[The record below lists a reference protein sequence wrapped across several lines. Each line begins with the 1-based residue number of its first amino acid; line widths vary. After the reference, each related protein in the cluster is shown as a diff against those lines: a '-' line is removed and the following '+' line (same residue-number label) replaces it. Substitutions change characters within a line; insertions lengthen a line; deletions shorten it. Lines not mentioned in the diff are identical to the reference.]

1 MSRSE
6 QIRPGT
12 PDRSMERWGPANW
25 TIVVQECSGR
35 KKGLNCVKKYCNFR
49 CFFSLLRHS
58 LISEVFDIVAVSVL
72 IVVNYCKPFSTLT
85 HWFVCNFWKTL
96 TQFCPKKIRWYSHVS
111 KPEKR
116 LFLKMDV
123 KTFFPPR
130 VLRETVC
137 GWTVMTLHN
146 KSAGKETSMCGWVF
160 FFSPVCHSSAD

>member
-35 KKGLNCVKKYCNFR
+35 KKGLNCIKKYCNFR
-49 CFFSLLRHS
+49 CYFSLLRHS

-96 TQFCPKKIRWYSHVS
+96 TQFCPKKIWYSVTRIETRKAS
-111 KPEKR
+111 FPQNGCEN
-116 LFLKMDV
+116 
-123 KTFFPPR
+123 FFPPEG
-130 VLRETVC
+130 LEGDHLWLNC
-137 GWTVMTLHN
+137 YG
-146 KSAGKETSMCGWVF
+146 SAQQKCWERDVNVWVGF
-160 FFSPVCHSSAD
+160 FLLPCLP